1 MTKTVQD
8 KLVVAIDYK
17 LTVEGEVLD
26 STNPD
31 GSEPLEYIHGIGQII
46 PGLEKALSGMEI
58 GESTNVVIPPGEGYG
73 DIDPD
78 AIVWLE
84 RDEFPEDMPLELGM
98 DIQLEDDEGAIR
110 LANITAIENDRV
122 QLDLNH
128 PLAGQELTFDVTIV
142 GLRDATP
149 EELDHGHVHSGHHH

>member
-1 MTKTVQD
+1 VTRTVQD
-8 KLVVAIDYK
+8 KLVVAIDYT

-46 PGLEKALSGMEI
+46 PGLEKALAGMEI
-58 GESTNVVIPPGEGYG
+58 GETTNVVIPPGEGYG

-84 RDEFPEDMPLELGM
+84 RDEFPQDMPLELGM

-110 LANITAIENDRV
+110 LANITAIEDKRI

-142 GLRDATP
+142 GLREATP

>member
-1 MTKTVQD
+1 MTRTVQD
-8 KLVVAIDYK
+8 KLVVAIDYT

-46 PGLEKALSGMEI
+46 PGLEKALAGMEI
-58 GESTNVVIPPGEGYG
+58 GETTNVVIPPGEGYG

-84 RDEFPEDMPLELGM
+84 RDEFPQDMPLELGM

-110 LANITAIENDRV
+110 LANITAIEDKRI

-142 GLRDATP
+142 GLREATP